1 MSAFVEWV
9 FGAIRHR
16 VEDAVW
22 LQAQHQVLPMTRRV
36 VAGTYQEKVCAFYIP
51 QTISVITS
59 MYFLTVLSTTN
70 LYGRLRVLKTVKTV
84 FELKRC

>member
-36 VAGTYQEKVCAFYIP
+36 VAGTYQEKVCAFYIQ

-59 MYFLTVLSTTN
+59 MSFSTVLSTNN
-70 LYGRLRVLKTVKTV
+70 LQHV
-84 FELKRC
+84 FASASERANVRMHVC